1 MARRPHLCFVGWG
14 HHVHTERWV
23 NRFADAGFEL
33 SVISFSR
40 AGNYAPGV
48 RQFNLMAL
56 PFNSHRLRMA
66 ALRLLFAYL
75 RPDIVHV
82 HYAGFLVNVA
92 PNWHGRM
99 VVTVWGSD
107 IYRTHVIEDEQRR
120 LIAEYLPRARL
131 VTCDSEDLKVAI
143 GEFCPRVAPV
153 TEVVQWGVDTALFT
167 PSATASRIADRL
179 ELAGR
184 TVFLSPRN
192 FYPLYRLVEI
202 VQAFA
207 QVAQR
212 LPDAVLLMKRYA
224 AEADYSQRVE
234 ALIDKFGIRSRVHI
248 LEQVDYAEMPD
259 FYRSGA
265 VMISVPESDGTPMSL
280 LEAMACGCL
289 PIVSDLPSLHEW
301 VVDGDNGR
309 VVPVGD
315 VDALAA
321 AMLDMAN
328 CSERERIIAHNLA
341 LVRERASQQASRDYM
356 VARYQALCAP

>member
-1 MARRPHLCFVGWG
+1 MARRRHLCFVGWG

-23 NRFADAGFEL
+23 NRFADADFDL

-40 AGNYAPGV
+40 KGNYPRGV

-66 ALRLLFAYL
+66 ALRMLFAYL

-92 PNWHGRM
+92 PCWQGKL

-107 IYRTHVIEDEQRR
+107 IYRSHVIEDQQRR
-120 LIAEYLPRARL
+120 LIAEYLPRAKL
-131 VTCDSEDLKVAI
+131 VTCDSEDLRTAI
-143 GEFCPRVAPV
+143 REFCPSVAPV
-153 TEVVQWGVDTALFT
+153 TEVVQWGVDTELFSPSST
-167 PSATASRIADRL
+167 PGAIAERL
-179 ELAGR
+179 GLIGC

-192 FYPLYRLVEI
+192 FYPLYRLLEI
-202 VQAFA
+202 VRAFA
-207 QVAQR
+207 QVATR

-224 AEADYSQRVE
+224 AEADYTHAVD
-234 ALIDKFGIRSRVHI
+234 ALIDELGVRSRVHI
-248 LEQVDYAEMPD
+248 LEQVEYSEMPD

-265 VMISVPESDGTPMSL
+265 VMVSVPESDGTPMSL

-289 PIVSDLPSLHEW
+289 PIVSDLPSLREW
-301 VVDGDNGR
+301 VVDGENGR

-315 VDALAA
+315 VDALSE
-321 AMLDMAN
+321 AMLAMA
-328 CSERERIIAHNLA
+328 SSDARQRIVAHNLA
-341 LVRERASQQASRDYM
+341 LVRERASQKASRDYM
-356 VARYQALCAP
+356 VERYRALCSA